1 MNKEILNK
9 EINEMYL
16 MNGDKPIMQ
25 INNIQDGDLR
35 YEYNTKY
42 TSRLDKYDGSFC
54 IDVSELAD
62 YQKYIKLLVLINLRF
77 LINMILKFQNLF
89 HVNGIKRRELIKR
102 C

>member
-1 MNKEILNK
+1 MNK

-42 TSRLDKYDGSFC
+42 TSRLDKYDDSFC
-54 IDVSELAD
+54 IDVSEPTD
-62 YQKYIKLLVLINLRF
+62 YQKIYKAFGIDKFKIPDKYDIKVSKLIPCKLH
-77 LINMILKFQNLF
+77 K
-89 HVNGIKRRELIKR
+89 
-102 C
+102 